1 MFYSDAV
8 DDSIPGAGDRGADS
22 TGSVLSTS
30 PKLAQ
35 LDKQLKVG
43 ELVMYHSFL
52 CIIGTDSRV
61 ACFCSFCD
69 NLLELAILEDL
80 KTIIYSARE
89 SCDM

>member
-43 ELVMYHSFL
+43 ELVLYHSFH
-52 CIIGTDSRV
+52 V
-61 ACFCSFCD
+61 
-69 NLLELAILEDL
+69 LLALTAELLL
-80 KTIIYSARE
+80 SVVFVTIF
-89 SCDM
+89 